1 MKVTLRQKKISKGMI
16 SLYLDFYPPLVDPET
31 RKSTRR
37 EFLGMQI
44 YEKPKSQ
51 IEKQHNKETK
61 IQAESVRSARQLDI
75 QRNNYDF
82 IFKKAKQVDFL
93 QFFKKLTNKK
103 WESEGNHGN
112 WLSAYKYLELYTK
125 GQCNTGDIDRDFCE
139 GFKDFL
145 KTTTSLK
152 SKAKKLSQN
161 SQSSYF
167 SKFSVAIE
175 EAFKKGYLE
184 ENYMLRIDRIS
195 QKETQREFLTL
206 EELRAL
212 YATECELPV
221 LKQAAIFSALTG
233 LRWSDLIGLTW
244 KEIQYSE
251 INGYFIRFIHEKTD
265 RPQTLNIPEQAVNII
280 GYPKGPEFN
289 IFEGLKYSAWTNLK
303 LSEWVM
309 RAGIIKK
316 ITFHCFRHTYA
327 TLQLSLGTD
336 IYTVSKL
343 LNHKNVKTTQIYAKV
358 IDQRRKEAAERIP
371 DLTVESGK
379 MKIA

>member
-1 MKVTLRQKKISKGMI
+1 MKVTLRQRKISKGMI
-16 SLYLDFYPPLVDPET
+16 SLYLDFYPALVDPET
-31 RKSTRR
+31 KKSTRR
-37 EFLGMQI
+37 EYLGLYIHQ
-44 YEKPKSQ
+44 KPKTVF
-51 IEKQHNKETK
+51 EKQHNKETK
-61 IQAESVRSARQLDI
+61 IQAESIRSSRQLDI
-75 QRNNYDF
+75 QRNKYDF

-93 QFFKKLTNKK
+93 QFFKKLTAKK
-103 WESEGNHGN
+103 WNSEGNHGN
-112 WLSAYKYLELYTK
+112 WLSACNYLELFTN
-125 GQCNTGDIDRDFCE
+125 GQCNTGDINKDFCE
-139 GFKDFL
+139 DFKEFL
-145 KTTTSLK
+145 KTTTSIK
-152 SKAKKLSQN
+152 SKHRKLSQN
-161 SQSSYF
+161 SQASYF

-184 ENYMLRIDRIS
+184 ENYMLRIDPIR

-206 EELRAL
+206 EELKAL
-212 YATECELPV
+212 YSTECELPL
-221 LKQAAIFSALTG
+221 LKVAAIFSALTG

-244 KEIQYSE
+244 QEIQYSE

-265 RPQTLNIPEQAVNII
+265 RPQTLNIPQQAVDLL
-280 GYPKGPEFN
+280 GPEREPDQK
-289 IFEGLKYSAWTNLK
+289 IFDGLKYSAWTNLK

-309 RAGIIKK
+309 RAGITKK

-371 DLTVESGK
+371 DLGK
-379 MKIA
+379 KSTDLRIA

>member
-1 MKVTLRQKKISKGMI
+1 MKVTLRQKKISKGRL

-31 RKSTRR
+31 KKSTRR
-37 EFLGMQI
+37 EFLKLYL
-44 YEKPKSQ
+44 YEKPKGVF
-51 IEKQHNKETK
+51 EKQHNKETK
-61 IQAESVRSARQLDI
+61 LQAQSICSARQLDI
-75 QRNNYDF
+75 QASRFDF
-82 IFKKAKQVDFL
+82 IFKKSKQIDFL
-93 QFFKKLTNKK
+93 HFFKKLANSK
-103 WESEGNHGN
+103 WDSDGNHGN
-112 WLSAYKYLELYTK
+112 WMSAYKYLVKFTH
-125 GQCNTGDIDRDFCE
+125 GQCSTEDINKDFCE
-139 GFKDFL
+139 DFKEFL
-145 KTTTSLK
+145 KTTHSLK
-152 SKAKKLSQN
+152 SKTRKLSQN

-175 EAFKKGYLE
+175 EAFKKEYLE
-184 ENYMLRIDRIS
+184 ENYMLKIDRIK
-195 QKETQREFLTL
+195 QKETVREFLTL
-206 EELRAL
+206 EELKAL
-212 YATECELPV
+212 FNTECESPE
-221 LKQAAIFSALTG
+221 LKKAAIFSALTG
-233 LRWSDLIGLTW
+233 LRWSDLINLTW

-265 RPQTLNIPEQAVNII
+265 RPQTHNIPEQAVTIL
-280 GYPKGPEFN
+280 GYPKAPDQK

-309 RAGIIKK
+309 RAGITKK

-343 LNHKNVKTTQIYAKV
+343 LNHKTVKTTQIYAKV

-371 DLTVESGK
+371 DLGLKPEG